1 MSHAY
6 FSSSVLTFLGQPP
19 EAILGMLTAAHK
31 FDLAQ
36 NQRAAWADQITI
48 LQAELSNFPRGS
60 IYFEFMVP
68 RMGKRVDCILVANG
82 AVFVIEFKVGSGTF
96 DQSAIDQVHD
106 YSLDL
111 KNFHEGSHS
120 VPLIPILLATKAAT
134 VRSELEFAEDNV
146 AKPLCL
152 GLGSLAELI
161 AEVKGLRF
169 RDVDPV
175 NWAQSG
181 YKPTP
186 TIVEAAR
193 SLYECH
199 DVAEI
204 ARSDAG
210 AQNLNSTNDRI
221 VKIIDEAKTHK
232 RKVICFVTG
241 VPGAGKTLAGLNIAT
256 RRAATH
262 SDEHAVFLSG
272 NGPLVDVLRE
282 ALARDQ
288 AVRDQVK
295 KIDAKRKVNSFI
307 QNIHHFR
314 DDYLRDLNPPIEKVV
329 VFDEAQRAWTREQAS
344 KFMQQKRDQK
354 DFDQSEPEFLL
365 NVMDRHK
372 DWCVVVCLIGGG
384 QEINTGEAG
393 IDEWLVALKEKFPQW
408 KVHAS
413 SLLRARHYSVSAE
426 AQLLLKDDFVQQ
438 HDQLHL
444 SVSMRSFRADH
455 LNAFVAEVLNG
466 DAVSAT
472 KAYLAMDDKY
482 PIYLTRNLKK
492 AREWLREQSR
502 GSERYGLIASSG
514 AQRLRPEGLQ
524 VKNTITPEHWF
535 LNPKT
540 DIRSS
545 YSLEEVGTEF
555 DVQGLELD
563 WCCLAWDADLRWTGT
578 EWSMFNFR
586 GTRWTNVNSLDRR
599 RYLQNSYRVL
609 LTRARQGMVIYLPE
623 GDDRDQTRPKSYYD
637 GTFEFLKSCG
647 LSEI

>member
-6 FSSSVLTFLGQPP
+6 FSSSILTFLGQPP
-19 EAILGMLTAAHK
+19 ESILGMLTAAHK

-36 NQRAAWADQITI
+36 NQRSAWTDQIAI
-48 LQAELSNFPRGS
+48 LQAELSDLQRGS

-68 RMGKRVDCILVANG
+68 RMGKRVDCILIANG

-120 VPLIPILLATKAAT
+120 APLIPILLATKAST

-161 AEVKGLRF
+161 AEVKVLQF
-169 RDVDPV
+169 SDVDPV

-181 YKPTP
+181 YMPTP

-210 AQNLNSTNDRI
+210 AQNLNSTNEHI
-221 VKIIDEAKTHK
+221 VKIIDEAKTHN

-288 AVRDQVK
+288 ADRDQVK

-314 DDYLRDLNPPIEKVV
+314 DDYLRDLNPPVEKVV

-344 KFMQQKRDQK
+344 KFI
-354 DFDQSEPEFLL
+354 S
-365 NVMDRHK
+365 
-372 DWCVVVCLIGGG
+372 
-384 QEINTGEAG
+384 
-393 IDEWLVALKEKFPQW
+393 
-408 KVHAS
+408 
-413 SLLRARHYSVSAE
+413 
-426 AQLLLKDDFVQQ
+426 
-438 HDQLHL
+438 DQLIH
-444 SVSMRSFRADH
+444 F
-455 LNAFVAEVLNG
+455 G
-466 DAVSAT
+466 
-472 KAYLAMDDKY
+472 
-482 PIYLTRNLKK
+482 
-492 AREWLREQSR
+492 
-502 GSERYGLIASSG
+502 
-514 AQRLRPEGLQ
+514 
-524 VKNTITPEHWF
+524 
-535 LNPKT
+535 
-540 DIRSS
+540 
-545 YSLEEVGTEF
+545 
-555 DVQGLELD
+555 
-563 WCCLAWDADLRWTGT
+563 
-578 EWSMFNFR
+578 
-586 GTRWTNVNSLDRR
+586 
-599 RYLQNSYRVL
+599 
-609 LTRARQGMVIYLPE
+609 
-623 GDDRDQTRPKSYYD
+623 
-637 GTFEFLKSCG
+637 
-647 LSEI
+647 

>member
-1 MSHAY
+1 M
-6 FSSSVLTFLGQPP
+6 LTFLGQPP

-36 NQRAAWADQITI
+36 NQRSAWTDQIAI
-48 LQAELSNFPRGS
+48 LQAELSDLQRGS

-68 RMGKRVDCILVANG
+68 RMGKRVDCILIANG

-120 VPLIPILLATKAAT
+120 APLIPILLATKAST

-161 AEVKGLRF
+161 AEVKVLQF
-169 RDVDPV
+169 SDVDPV

-181 YKPTP
+181 YMPTP

-210 AQNLNSTNDRI
+210 AQNLNSTNEHI
-221 VKIIDEAKTHK
+221 VKIIDEAKTHN

-288 AVRDQVK
+288 ADRDQVK

-314 DDYLRDLNPPIEKVV
+314 DDYLRDLNPPVEKVV

-365 NVMDRHK
+365 SVMDRHK

-393 IDEWLVALKEKFPQW
+393 IDEWLVALKEKFPRW

-413 SLLRARHYSVSAE
+413 SLLKARHYSVSVE

-444 SVSMRSFRADH
+444 SVSMRSFRAEH
-455 LNAFVAEVLNG
+455 LNAFVAEVLSG
-466 DAVSAT
+466 HAVAAS
-472 KAYLAMDDKY
+472 KAYLALDERY
-482 PIYLTRNLKK
+482 PIYLTRDLKK

-524 VKNTITPEHWF
+524 VKNAIIPEHWF

-563 WCCLAWDADLRWTGT
+563 WCCLAWDADLRWTGV

-609 LTRARQGMVIYLPE
+609 LTRARQGMIIYLPE
-623 GDDRDQTRPKSYYD
+623 GDDRDETRPKSYYD